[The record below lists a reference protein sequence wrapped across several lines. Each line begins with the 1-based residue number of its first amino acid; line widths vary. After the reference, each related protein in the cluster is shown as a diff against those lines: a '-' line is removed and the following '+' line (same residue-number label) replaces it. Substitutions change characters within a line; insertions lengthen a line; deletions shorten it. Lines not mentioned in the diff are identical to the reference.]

1 MRQVRRSQPSREGEL
16 LKGLAAGL
24 IGGLAAAFVMTQ
36 FQNLWN
42 QLVSESEGTE
52 DKESSGRQSG
62 QGQAKTEQSKRHSQE
77 DGGEKQEPA
86 TVKVADAISE
96 SVFDHELTKQEK
108 KIAGPTA
115 HYGFGASMG
124 ALYGVAAELQPGV
137 TAGAGLGFGALLFLG
152 ADEVAVPA
160 FGLSKPP
167 TEVPLSKHAYGLVSH
182 FVYGLTTDLVRR
194 GVRSVL

>member
-1 MRQVRRSQPSREGEL
+1 MRQVRRSQPSREGEV

-24 IGGLAAAFVMTQ
+24 IGGLAAAFVMTK
-36 FQNLWN
+36 FQKLWN
-42 QLVSESEGTE
+42 QLASESEGK
-52 DKESSGRQSG
+52 DKESSGRQSAQG
-62 QGQAKTEQSKRHSQE
+62 QGKGAHSNRQSQE
-77 DGGEKQEPA
+77 DGPEKQEPA

-96 SVFDHELTKQEK
+96 SVFNHELTKQEK
-108 KIAGPTA
+108 KIAGPTV

-137 TAGAGLGFGALLFLG
+137 TAGAGLVFGALLFLG

-160 FGLSKPP
+160 FGLSKSP
-167 TEVPLSKHAYGLVSH
+167 TEVPFSKHAYGLVSH